1 VCLRPHNFSE
11 GLNVSLVT
19 TRRII
24 TFVGKRVLPIFI
36 IDFSCS
42 LFRHLFGYFCL
53 AYMLMILTFLEV
65 VRAVFNQTRN
75 VSRND
80 LLSRLMKD
88 CMSDRFRL
96 SQQRYTHS
104 VYFFFNALHT
114 LEALFRNA
122 SVFLLFFFHLLLP
135 QLVRLAPQ
143 VVPR

>member
-1 VCLRPHNFSE
+1 MCLITHNFTE

-19 TRRII
+19 TRRRI
-24 TFVGKRVLPIFI
+24 TFEGKRVLPVFI
-36 IDFSCS
+36 IVLSCS
-42 LFRHLFGYFCL
+42 LFRHLFGWFCL
-53 AYMLMILTFLEV
+53 AYVLMLLTFLEV
-65 VRAVFNQTRN
+65 VRAVFNQTRK

-80 LLSRLMKD
+80 LLSRRMKD
-88 CMSDRFRL
+88 GMSDRFRL
-96 SQQRYTHS
+96 SQQRLTNS

-143 VVPR
+143 VFPR